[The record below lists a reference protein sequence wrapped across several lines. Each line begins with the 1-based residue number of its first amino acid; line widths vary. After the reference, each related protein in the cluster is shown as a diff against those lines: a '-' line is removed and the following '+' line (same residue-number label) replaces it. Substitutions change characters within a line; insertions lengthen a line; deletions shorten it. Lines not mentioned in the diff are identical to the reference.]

1 MNSAEHA
8 HLSHDLI
15 DLSSSEP
22 TSTFAINS
30 RLSFDSV
37 TLAHCT
43 SHPIEGRYLAVSQ
56 ITVAIHD
63 GVPFDLEW
71 CEAES
76 DRVGS
81 GTISHGHA
89 HVGDRRSPLWVRCR
103 ASPSFLA
110 FALEESFMAEVWQKG
125 FDGTGEFAIRPS
137 IGVDDPVI
145 RRIGTLGL
153 HELRKGGP
161 GGRLYMEGL
170 AAMLSVHLL
179 RTYGISRRSPI
190 RHKGGLAPLQ
200 MRRVIDY
207 IDAHLAEELGII
219 ELAAIAGLSPHHF
232 GEAFKTSVGTSPHRF
247 VIERRVR
254 HASHLLH
261 DKDRSIAEVAR
272 AAGFSSQSHFTT
284 NLRRV
289 TGMTPGRF
297 RRSLR

>member
-1 MNSAEHA
+1 MNSTRCGQQ
-8 HLSHDLI
+8 SHDLI
-15 DLSSSEP
+15 DFSSTDP
-22 TSTFAINS
+22 APRLAINA
-30 RLSFDSV
+30 RLNFGSGII
-37 TLAHCT
+37 AHCT
-43 SHPIEGRYLAVSQ
+43 SRAIEGRSLAASQ

-63 GVPFDLEW
+63 GAPFNLDW

-76 DRVGS
+76 DRVES
-81 GTISHGHA
+81 GTISHGQVHI
-89 HVGDRRSPLWVRCR
+89 GDRGIPLWVRYR
-103 ASPSFLA
+103 ASPSFLV
-110 FALEESFMAEVWQKG
+110 FTLEESLLADVWHKG
-125 FDGTGEFAIRPS
+125 FDGTGEIAIRPS

-145 RRIGTLGL
+145 RRVGALGS
-153 HELRKGGP
+153 HELSEGGP

-179 RTYGISRRSPI
+179 RTYGLSGRSPI

-200 MRRVIDY
+200 MRRVLDF
-207 IDAHLAEELGII
+207 IDAHLAEDLGII

-247 VIERRVR
+247 VIERRIR
-254 HASHLLH
+254 HAQHLLR

-289 TGMTPGRF
+289 TGVTPGGF